1 MKDVSPQARSYLDAL
16 RTADA
21 PAAGASARVWD
32 GVQARAAA
40 GDLGPDLGPD
50 LPAEPSGLATG
61 AGATSTSIK
70 SIVLGVLVGTG
81 VAIGGAAAIVGSTP
95 DDPAPTVASP
105 EVAVAVPTIPEEITL
120 PEPSPTPV
128 VEPPMVDDEEPIE
141 IEDEPAADTSPVEAR
156 PRTKATRPR
165 PDATPTA
172 APEPSVDPVAEEVAL
187 LADARSAL
195 GAGEA
200 SRAIAVLARHRKRFP
215 EGMLARE
222 RDVSWITALCVLGR
236 TDEARTKAK
245 AFLRAHGSSPHAA
258 KVRASCGG
266 KD

>member
-1 MKDVSPQARSYLDAL
+1 MKEVSPQARRYLDAL

-21 PAAGASARVWD
+21 PVAGASARVWD

-40 GDLGPDLGPD
+40 GDLGPDLPG
-50 LPAEPSGLATG
+50 EPSGLASA
-61 AGATSTSIK
+61 AGATSIK

-81 VAIGGAAAIVGSTP
+81 VAIGGAAAIVGNTSEDPTP
-95 DDPAPTVASP
+95 IAAAPEPVEPEVAAIPEEPAPAPTPAPAPAES
-105 EVAVAVPTIPEEITL
+105 EEL
-120 PEPSPTPV
+120 
-128 VEPPMVDDEEPIE
+128 IE
-141 IEDEPAADTSPVEAR
+141 IEEDPTDTSPTEPR
-156 PRTKATRPR
+156 PRAKRPR
-165 PDATPTA
+165 AEAPTEDAP
-172 APEPSVDPVAEEVAL
+172 PSVDPVAEEVAM

-215 EGMLARE
+215 EGLLARE

-236 TDEARTKAK
+236 VDEARTRAK
-245 AFLRAHGSSPHAA
+245 AFLKSHGSSPHAA

-266 KD
+266 KDE